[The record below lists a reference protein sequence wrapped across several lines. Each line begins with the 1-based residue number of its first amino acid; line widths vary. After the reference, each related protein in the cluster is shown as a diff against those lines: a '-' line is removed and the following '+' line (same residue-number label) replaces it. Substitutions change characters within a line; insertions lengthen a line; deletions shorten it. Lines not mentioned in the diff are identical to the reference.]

1 MFGSVRTTLSW
12 PSGPP
17 TGTHQLVVCEGIHMF
32 NRVKRGRG
40 LSAIVAVGALSLTL
54 AACSGSSEETTDAA
68 ATEETAAESA
78 AEATEEVAE
87 EAPAGAVA
95 VSLITKDS
103 SNPFFVAMQEGAKQA
118 AGELGIDLV
127 VGSGKEEGDDQGQI
141 DLIENAIAQGH
152 AGILI
157 TPMSVNVNDA
167 IKKARDAGLYV
178 IALDTPTD
186 PPDAVDITFA
196 TDNCK
201 AGEAIGQWTAGKL
214 NGEKAV
220 IARLVIFNDR
230 MVSVDYCR
238 DNGFL
243 KGMGID
249 IKDLTVMGDED
260 TSGSYTTGAGGEYEW
275 VCLEATGANEEGG
288 RKGMENCLAKNPD
301 INVVYTINEPTA
313 FGAAVALEAAGKTVG
328 EDVYIVSVDGG
339 LAGVEA
345 VKAGSIQA
353 TSQQYPLLM
362 AKLGAEAIKTI
373 AEGGAPPQNTSADGT
388 FYDTGVVLCTE
399 DPQDTVTAAPQE
411 SAQYCIDNAWG

>member
-1 MFGSVRTTLSW
+1 
-12 PSGPP
+12 
-17 TGTHQLVVCEGIHMF
+17 MF

-40 LSAIVAVGALSLTL
+40 FAAIAAVGALSITL
-54 AACSGSSEETTDAA
+54 AACSSGSEESTDAA
-68 ATEETAAESA
+68 ATTEETAAA
-78 AEATEEVAE
+78 
-87 EAPAGAVA
+87 EAPAEGGGTVA
-95 VSLITKDS
+95 VTLITKDS
-103 SNPFFVAMQEGAKQA
+103 TNPFFVAMQEGAKEA
-118 AGELGIDLV
+118 AAAVGVDLT
-127 VGSGKEEGDDQGQI
+127 VGSGKTEGDDQGQI
-141 DLIENAIAQGH
+141 DLIENAIAQGQ

-186 PPDAVDITFA
+186 PPDVVDITFA
-196 TDNCK
+196 TDNCL
-201 AGEAIGQWTAGKL
+201 AGEAIGQWAAGKL
-214 NGEKAV
+214 NGEKAT

-243 KGMGID
+243 RGMGID

-260 TSGSYTTGAGGEYEW
+260 ATGKYTTGAGGDYEI

-288 RKGMENCLAKNPD
+288 RKGMETCLSKNPD

-313 FGAAVALEAAGKTVG
+313 FGAAEALKAAGKTIG
-328 EDVYIVSVDGG
+328 KDVFIVSVDGG

-345 VKAGSIQA
+345 VKAGEIQA

-362 AKLGAEAIKTI
+362 AKLGVEAIKTI
-373 AEGGAPPQNTSADGT
+373 ADGGAPPSNTSADGT
-388 FYDTGVVLCTE
+388 FFDTGVKLCTE
-399 DPQDTVTAAPQE
+399 EPMDTVTAAEQWT
-411 SAQYCIDNAWG
+411 AQQCIDNAWG

>member
-1 MFGSVRTTLSW
+1 M
-12 PSGPP
+12 
-17 TGTHQLVVCEGIHMF
+17 I
-32 NRVKRGRG
+32 NRFTRGRG
-40 LSAIVAVGALSLTL
+40 FAAVAAVGLASVTL
-54 AACSGSSEETTDAA
+54 AACSSGSTSTESSAA
-68 ATEETAAESA
+68 PAESA
-78 AEATEEVAE
+78 APAASSA
-87 EAPAGAVA
+87 APAAGGPVA

-103 SNPFFVAMQEGAKQA
+103 TNPFFVAMQEGAKA
-118 AGELGIDLV
+118 AAAEVGVDLT
-127 VGSGKEEGDDQGQI
+127 VGSGKQEGDDQGQI
-141 DLIENAIAQGH
+141 DLIENAIAQGQ

-186 PPDAVDITFA
+186 PPDVVDITFA
-196 TDNCK
+196 TDNCL
-201 AGEAIGQWTAGKL
+201 AGEAIGQWAAGKL
-214 NGEKAV
+214 NGEKAT

-249 IKDLTVMGDED
+249 IKDLTIMGDED
-260 TSGSYTTGAGGEYEW
+260 ATGKYTTGAGGDYEI

-288 RKGMENCLAKNPD
+288 RKGMETCLSKNPD

-313 FGAAVALEAAGKTVG
+313 FGAAAALEAAGKKIG
-328 EDVYIVSVDGG
+328 QDVIIVSVDGG

-345 VKAGSIQA
+345 VKAGQIQA
-353 TSQQYPLLM
+353 TSQQYPLKM
-362 AKLGAEAIKTI
+362 AELGVKAIKTI
-373 AEGGAPPQNTSADGT
+373 ADGGAAPSNTSANGE
-388 FYDTGVVLCTE
+388 FFDTGVTLCTD
-399 DPQDTVTAAPQE
+399 DPMETVTAAPQE